1 MKTKNLDECDESKSF
16 FAVAAHH
23 RNYPFSKTTPFAEI
37 SQKSFKRFPC
47 SHAQT
52 AGREARQAAT
62 GVGARPIP
70 VFGLKAPK
78 APLA

>member
-37 SQKSFKRFPC
+37 SCRIAVSL
-47 SHAQT
+47 
-52 AGREARQAAT
+52 
-62 GVGARPIP
+62 VY
-70 VFGLKAPK
+70 V
-78 APLA
+78 